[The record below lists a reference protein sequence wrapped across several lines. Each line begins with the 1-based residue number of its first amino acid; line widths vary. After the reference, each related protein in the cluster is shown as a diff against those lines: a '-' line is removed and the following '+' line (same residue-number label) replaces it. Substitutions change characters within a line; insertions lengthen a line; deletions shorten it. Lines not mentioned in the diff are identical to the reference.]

1 VMYISGAYQYSHV
14 REPIRN
20 GVRMRLSL
28 AGIAWGGV
36 AIAIIGFA
44 MAVVRS
50 SHSVPWLV
58 LGVCGVVSAVC
69 LWMLARHWANGTVLD
84 EKTALLLAFPAGMLI
99 MTGVAFAYL

>member
-1 VMYISGAYQYSHV
+1 MDVGGADQYSHLG
-14 REPIRN
+14 ESIRN

-28 AGIAWGGV
+28 AGIAAGGIAV
-36 AIAIIGFA
+36 AIIGFG

-69 LWMLARHWANGTVLD
+69 LWMLARHWGNGTVLD